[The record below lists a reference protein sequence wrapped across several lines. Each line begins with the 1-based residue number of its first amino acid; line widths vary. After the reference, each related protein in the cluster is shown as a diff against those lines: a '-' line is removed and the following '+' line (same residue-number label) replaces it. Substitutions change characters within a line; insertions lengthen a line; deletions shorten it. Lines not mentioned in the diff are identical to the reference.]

1 MTLRRTRHLDAY
13 TAIKELS
20 EMHDDYPVSEMCRI
34 LGINRAA
41 YYKWKNPGGS
51 RNDTLNELIA
61 EKAGAIHAEHPDMGY
76 RRIRDALEH
85 DYDIRVNDKRILRI
99 CRKKKIQSYVKHR
112 YNCCTK
118 PASDPAYVAGNIL
131 NREFKSDSPNEKWV
145 TDVSEFK
152 YGTGDEEKKG
162 KLYLSVILDLC
173 GNRPVSFEYGDHNDN
188 QIVFDTFDK
197 ALLANPDARPPFHSD
212 RGYPYTSKVFRQKI
226 VDAGMTQSM
235 SRVDRCIDNGPM
247 EGFWGTMKREM
258 YYGRKYKT
266 KEELIKAIEDYMDYY
281 TNRRVQRNL
290 GIATPMEFYKKKLQG
305 AA

>member
-20 EMHDDYPVSEMCRI
+20 EDHDDYPVSEMCRI

-41 YYKWKNPGGS
+41 CYKWKNHGNS
-51 RNDTLNELIA
+51 QNDNLNELIA
-61 EKAGAIHAEHPDMGY
+61 GKVEKIHAEHPDMGY
-76 RRIRDALEH
+76 RRIRDTLAH
-85 DYDIRVNDKRILRI
+85 DYDIHVNDKRILRI
-99 CRKKKIQSYVKHR
+99 CRKGKIQSYVKHR

-118 PASDPAYVAGNIL
+118 PASDPAYVAENIL
-131 NREFKSDSPNEKWV
+131 NREFKSDRPNEKWL

-152 YGTGDEEKKG
+152 YGTGEDEKKG
-162 KLYLSVILDLC
+162 KIYLSVILDLC
-173 GNRPVSFEYGDHNDN
+173 GNRPVAIEYSDHNDN
-188 QIVFDTFDK
+188 PLVLNTFDK
-197 ALLANPDARPPFHSD
+197 ALSANPGAKPISHSD
-212 RGYPYTSKVFRQKI
+212 RGYQYTSKIFRQKI

-235 SRVDRCIDNGPM
+235 SRVGRCIDNGPM

-266 KEELIKAIEDYMDYY
+266 KEALIKAIEDYIDYY
-281 TNRRVQRNL
+281 ANKRVQRNL
-290 GIATPMEFYKKKLQG
+290 GVVTPMEFYERKLQE

>member
-1 MTLRRTRHLDAY
+1 MTLRRTRHLDSY

-20 EMHDDYPVSEMCRI
+20 EEHDDYPVSEMCRI

-41 YYKWKNPGGS
+41 YYKWKNHGNS
-51 RNDTLNELIA
+51 QNDNLNELIA
-61 EKAGAIHAEHPDMGY
+61 QKVEKIHAEHPDMGY
-76 RRIRDALEH
+76 RRIRDTLEH
-85 DYDIRVNDKRILRI
+85 DHDINVNDKRILRV

-118 PASDPAYVAGNIL
+118 PASDPAYVAENIL
-131 NREFKSDSPNEKWV
+131 NREFKSDRPNEKWL

-152 YGTGDEEKKG
+152 YGTGEDEKKG
-162 KLYLSVILDLC
+162 KIYLSVILDLC
-173 GNRPVSFEYGDHNDN
+173 GNRPIAFEYSDHNDN
-188 QIVFDTFDK
+188 PLVFNTFDK
-197 ALLANPDARPPFHSD
+197 ALSANPGAKPVFHSD
-212 RGYPYTSKVFRQKI
+212 RGYQYTSKIFRQKI

-235 SRVDRCIDNGPM
+235 SRVGRCIDNGPM

-266 KEELIKAIEDYMDYY
+266 KDALIKAIEDYIDYY
-281 TNRRVQRNL
+281 TNKRVQRNL
-290 GIATPMEFYKKKLQG
+290 GVVTPMEFYENKRQE